1 MSNGTT
7 IQEANQFSLQSDTI
21 TVSYSSTSIA
31 GVPQFTYRDLIREVS
46 RSGDDIRREDTE
58 IGTLVTIDVEAVPDA
73 PTVPSVLF
81 CRGSTWARVTSASSC
96 RPSECAPPTLRRPF
110 FRGRSLGKARHT
122 RSSTCVAL
130 RSSSPSKA

>member
-58 IGTLVTIDVEAVPDA
+58 IGTLVTIDVEAAPDA
-73 PTVPSVLF
+73 PTVSFSLVLPRINLGEGNQRVILQTF
-81 CRGSTWARVTSASSC
+81 GVRTTDFTTAFLPGPILGQGQTYEVFDLRGLAQFVT
-96 RPSECAPPTLRRPF
+96 F
-110 FRGRSLGKARHT
+110 
-122 RSSTCVAL
+122 
-130 RSSSPSKA
+130 

>member
-31 GVPQFTYRDLIREVS
+31 GVPQFTYRDLVREVS

-58 IGTLVTIDVEAVPDA
+58 IGTLVTIDVEAAPDA
-73 PTVPSVLF
+73 PTVSFSLVLPRINLGAGNQQVILQTLGVRTTDF
-81 CRGSTWARVTSASSC
+81 TTAFLPGPILGQGQAYEVFDMRGLAQFVT
-96 RPSECAPPTLRRPF
+96 F
-110 FRGRSLGKARHT
+110 
-122 RSSTCVAL
+122 
-130 RSSSPSKA
+130 